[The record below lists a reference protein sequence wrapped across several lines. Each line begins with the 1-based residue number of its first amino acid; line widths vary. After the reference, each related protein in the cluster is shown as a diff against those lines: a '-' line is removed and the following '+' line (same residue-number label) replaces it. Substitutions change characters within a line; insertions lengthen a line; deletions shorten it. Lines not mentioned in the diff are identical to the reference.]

1 MELNIQRVQRWFTLS
16 ARESVVMVIVKEIKA
31 ALPQTAH
38 AIAWTREQL
47 FLGLSAG
54 AFISAITLLVSFVR
68 DAREYIR
75 GTPPSDEGATLE
87 AGLNSQSAP
96 LGLAS
101 PVSEGQIQH
110 GQGMLTSRVLVPT
123 PPVDNETP
131 ALALRPVGKVLAAV
145 VCGAGY
151 ATDLWLR
158 QLISPQVPALENATK
173 ALLHLFAGLEVLFAV
188 VMLFL
193 AVVLWRS
200 RRGAPLSSRWTGG
213 VVPEAGSDVELQADE
228 GCVLTDSEELDVKPE
243 ESPSAEEPDS

>member
-1 MELNIQRVQRWFTLS
+1 MARPRRRSLFTNPCFYFILLVLS
-16 ARESVVMVIVKEIKA
+16 TFTYWLEIKA

-38 AIAWTREQL
+38 L
-47 FLGLSAG
+47 FLGISAG
-54 AFISAITLLVSFVR
+54 AFITAVALLVSFVR

-75 GTPPSDEGATLE
+75 GTPSDEGATLE

-101 PVSEGQIQH
+101 PVSEIQH
-110 GQGMLTSRVLVPT
+110 GQDMSTFGVLAPTSAE
-123 PPVDNETP
+123 DNETP
-131 ALALRPVGKVLAAV
+131 GLTLRPAGKVFAAV
-145 VCGAGY
+145 VCGAGF

-158 QLISPQVPALENATK
+158 QLISPQVPALENAKK

-200 RRGAPLSSRWTGG
+200 RRGAPLGSRWTGD
-213 VVPEAGSDVELQADE
+213 VVLEGGSDAELQADE